1 MTKAA
6 VAMTLW
12 TPRLAAIAL
21 ALFLA
26 LFALDAFSGKSF
38 GAGLGDFALHL
49 APSLLVLA
57 VGAVAWR
64 YPLAGAAAFA
74 LFALAYAVMARARL
88 DWVAVISGPL
98 ALVAVLFFVSWL
110 LTPRSALSA

>member
-1 MTKAA
+1 MARRSKI
-6 VAMTLW
+6 L
-12 TPRLAAIAL
+12 LAS
-21 ALFLA
+21 LFLA
-26 LFALDAFSGKSF
+26 MFALDAFTGKTF
-38 GAGLGDFALHL
+38 GDGLGDFAIHMT
-49 APSLLVLA
+49 PSLTVLA
-57 VGAVAWR
+57 VAAIAWR

-110 LTPRSALSA
+110 LAPRSALSA